1 MKSILSTFFSKN
13 KYLVS
18 FILIVTI
25 FALGGG
31 YFHYNKRQTELKTQT
46 AEAND
51 LQKNL
56 MNALQN
62 SKNEKDFRQAIS
74 DLAWGRH
81 RQQPKA
87 KNEKIESQ
95 ATGETGE
102 MGLSYEQMQMLQS
115 RMEYCLKNA
124 QKDPSCGYRA
134 QVPANTSVK

>member
-1 MKSILSTFFSKN
+1 MKSILSAFIPKN

-18 FILIVTI
+18 FTLIVSI

-31 YFHYNKRQTELKTQT
+31 YFYYNKQTTVVKKQA
-46 AEAND
+46 AESND
-51 LQKNL
+51 LQKNF

-87 KNEKIESQ
+87 KNENIENE
-95 ATGETGE
+95 ATSGASEI
-102 MGLSYEQMQMLQS
+102 GLSYEQMQMLQS
-115 RMEYCLKNA
+115 RMEYCMKNG

-134 QVPANTSVK
+134 QIPSNTSVK